1 MIGRTNHKSA
11 RSFAVALVLL
21 LWWGASASAG
31 PITTPHAHESALQ
44 QAVHDAA
51 HAVDEA
57 WDVFHQA
64 ALSGTLAS
72 PAIQTQVEQY
82 LHESRALLLESR
94 EALDRDDRE
103 AVNRLVGRI
112 QELTSNAIKLSREK
126 KR

>member
-1 MIGRTNHKSA
+1 MIGRGKHKAAASLGA
-11 RSFAVALVLL
+11 ALVVL
-21 LWWGASASAG
+21 LWCAASASGG
-31 PITTPHAHESALQ
+31 PITTPHAHEPELD

-51 HAVDEA
+51 HAVDQA
-57 WDVFHQA
+57 WDVFHEA

-82 LHESRALLLESR
+82 LHESRSLLLEAR
-94 EALDRDDRE
+94 AALDRDDRE
-103 AVNRLVGRI
+103 TVNRILGRI